1 VVEKIHGFV
10 CKSFLTRE
18 SEKVAKIGVWLT
30 KLSIKQVISLS
41 IYGMSVISNVSNLTR
56 YGDNIVMCGEKC
68 FSMFMRRLSDNNSKR
83 TTKIV

>member
-30 KLSIKQVISLS
+30 KLSIKQFSLS
-41 IYGMSVISNVSNLTR
+41 ICGMSVISNVSNLTR